1 MQKGRKNMDL
11 KIDSNMKPK
20 FSISLIVKNAEKT
33 LPRLLDS
40 LKEFRD
46 RGGEIV
52 VCDTGSDNK
61 TIDILE
67 KYNCKYELA
76 GLKFLHFVTVNE
88 EIKINAEFLV
98 GNEDPIIKAGDKY
111 FNFSEARNYAD
122 SLASNDWILS
132 LDADEVIT
140 AMDIDYINYLISENK
155 YQKFEHWQIF
165 THDRNG
171 NEEIKFIQSKFYNR
185 KSIDWGDNI
194 VHEMLTRAYIGTVR
208 LDEKTLRIDHFQ
220 NQESN
225 RSIYLTGL
233 AMDAFSHPEKD
244 RICHYFARE
253 LFLNK
258 RPKSAIKQF
267 ERHLAMELPEKDF
280 ATTPTHYDSMMYLG
294 NAIGQ
299 LGDIGRELA
308 YYVDAA
314 IEDPTHRNVVVR
326 MARYYQW
333 HKNKERTKF
342 WCEEAKKFP
351 FDEKYGVSESH
362 FMDEIDE
369 MLEWAKEDK
378 IPKRIISIWLGGE
391 MPELIKECIKTHQ
404 IPGYDWMMIDNSNY
418 EHSPYVD
425 ECIAA
430 GRYAKAVD
438 YLRIFYLEK
447 YGGIYLDS
455 DVKVLKPFDD
465 LLANDMFVCEE
476 GSNGFIA
483 NSIVGSIPHHPAL
496 IEYLRTVEANFKGS
510 GELVFQP
517 GMQLWTDT
525 LKMKKFDKGFTTY
538 AQEFFL
544 PYNWQTGET
553 KVTENTRTFHYYIQS
568 WKK

>member
-1 MQKGRKNMDL
+1 
-11 KIDSNMKPK
+11 MKPK

-46 RGGEIV
+46 RGGEI
-52 VCDTGSDNK
+52 CIIDTGSDATMEG
-61 TIDILE
+61 TINLCRRIGVNFQFE
-67 KYNCKYELA
+67 KFNRVITSDEA
-76 GLKFLHFVTVNE
+76 E
-88 EIKINAEFLV
+88 MINSEFLV
-98 GNEDPIIKAGDKY
+98 GDEQPIVKAGDKY

-132 LDADEVIT
+132 LDADEVVT
-140 AMDIDYINYLISENK
+140 NLDIDQINTLISDGVAM
-155 YQKFEHWQIF
+155 KFEHIQIF

-171 NEEIKFIQSKFYNR
+171 NEEIKFYQSKFYDR
-185 KSIDWGDNI
+185 KFIKWDNI
-194 VHEMLTRAYIGTVR
+194 VHEMLTPHKKMVR
-208 LDEKTLRIDHFQ
+208 LNEKTLRIDHYQ

-225 RSIYLTGL
+225 RAIYLTGL
-233 AMDAFSHPEKD
+233 AMDAFFHPEKD

-253 LFLNK
+253 LFLNN

-267 ERHLAMELPEKDF
+267 ERHLAMKLPEKDF

-299 LGDIGRELA
+299 LGDIDAEWKWYREA
-308 YYVDAA
+308 ME
-314 IEDPTHRNVVVR
+314 EDPTHRNVVVR
-326 MARYYQW
+326 MGRYYQW
-333 HKNKERTKF
+333 HKNKDATKMY
-342 WCEEAKKFP
+342 CDLAKKYP

-391 MPELIKECIKTHQ
+391 MPSLIKDCILTHYR
-404 IPGYDWMMIDNSNY
+404 IPGYEWLMITNNNY

-438 YLRIFYLEK
+438 YLRMYYLEK

-465 LLANDMFVCEE
+465 LLSNDMFVCEE

-483 NSIVGSIPHHPAL
+483 NSIVGSIAHHPAL
-496 IEYLRTVEANFKGS
+496 IEYLRVVESNFKGS
-510 GELVFQP
+510 GDLVFQP
-517 GMQLWTDT
+517 GMQTWTDT